1 LMPDGATVRL
11 STLRGFSRVP
21 INVKNRRYRTPFLR
35 GLRQLARDVGPD
47 CEVILLG
54 SIASGKYLDLVQQV
68 FADQLRVPAEFIG
81 LGDMSRGALLLQCV
95 KERRELNYISV
106 ATVPNRRRPP
116 ATLETA
122 QHPVIE
128 VL

>member
-1 LMPDGATVRL
+1 
-11 STLRGFSRVP
+11 
-21 INVKNRRYRTPFLR
+21 
-35 GLRQLARDVGPD
+35 
-47 CEVILLG
+47 VILLG

-106 ATVPNRRRPP
+106 ATVSNRRPLP

-122 QHPVIE
+122 QPVIKSTS
-128 VL
+128 VSS